1 MTPEIAPRNVL
12 FLTPSVRLLGARQ
25 SLLALVSHLP
35 SHYFPHI
42 IASGTGP
49 FTQTLSEQ
57 GVPFTVI
64 PHFPW
69 RKLTGRAQ
77 AHLFQLPALR
87 RAGRAFSPTIIHC
100 NEFHSAPQGIW
111 LGRALRSPTH
121 PNGLP
126 VTVHLRNAITTR
138 QIQNYLLPRAA
149 GLVAVSQSIRT
160 CFEPLGLAGELRVI
174 YNGIELSSIPGKST
188 ATSSSLRTEIGWSP
202 EDFVVA
208 LLGLV
213 SPRKAQLVL
222 AEAVARANARGGR
235 IKLLLAGD
243 AFESSLEYG
252 AALRERLAQP
262 DLAPHAHSLPFQK
275 NVEPLYRAMDLNAL
289 ISTEEG
295 FGRTI
300 IEAGA
305 YAIPSVGSRIGGIP
319 EIIVEGETGWLI
331 NEGDVATL
339 TEVLLAASAD
349 RAELHRRG
357 AAARERVQREFTL
370 QGTVDRLVEYWEELL
385 AGTNNSTK
393 PT

>member
-1 MTPEIAPRNVL
+1 MPPEIAPRSVL

-49 FTQTLSEQ
+49 FTETLSER

-69 RKLTGRAQ
+69 RKFTGRVQ

-87 RAGRAFSPTIIHC
+87 RAGRALSPTIIHC
-100 NEFHSAPQGIW
+100 NEFHSAPQGLW
-111 LGRALRSPTH
+111 LGRALRDSRNPA
-121 PNGLP
+121 GVP
-126 VTVHLRNAITTR
+126 VTVHLRNALTTR
-138 QIQNYLLPRAA
+138 QIRNYLLPRAA
-149 GLVAVSQSIRT
+149 GLVAVSESIRT
-160 CFEPLGLAGELRVI
+160 CFEPLGMGNQLRVI
-174 YNGIELSSIPGKST
+174 YNGIELSFGTTEPT
-188 ATSSSLRTEIGWSP
+188 AASSLRGELGWSP
-202 EDFVVA
+202 EDFVVG

-262 DLAPHAHSLPFQK
+262 DLAPHAHWLPFQK
-275 NVEPLYRAMDLNAL
+275 NVEPVYRAMDLNAL

-305 YAIPSVGSRIGGIP
+305 YGIPSVGSRIGGIP
-319 EIIVEGETGWLI
+319 EIIVEGETGWLV
-331 NEGDVATL
+331 NESDVAAV
-339 TEVLLAASAD
+339 TEVLLSASAD

-357 AAARERVQREFTL
+357 AAARGRVQREFTL

-385 AGTNNSTK
+385 AGNRR
-393 PT
+393 